1 MNRQNKLS
9 EFEKTFWQVS
19 RKMSYE
25 WKAIYQEKFPGSQSH
40 IIFLLKRDGQMKMSE
55 LAEAINLTPGAVTTS
70 ANHLVKNE
78 YIERIQNLKDR
89 RVVYLAL
96 TKKGSSALSELQNEG
111 RKIIQTVFK
120 NADNNQLD
128 MMTQLFQQA
137 NTNIDKL
144 RKVNEK

>member
-19 RKMSYE
+19 RKMSYA
-25 WKAIYQEKFPGSQSH
+25 WKAIYQDKFPGSQSH
-40 IIFLLKRDGQMKMSE
+40 IISLLNRDGQMKMSE

-70 ANHLVKNE
+70 ANHLIKNE
-78 YIERIQNLKDR
+78 YIERIQNQEDR

-96 TKKGSSALSELQNEG
+96 TKKSTSTLSELQNEG
-111 RKIIQTVFK
+111 QKIIQTIFK
-120 NADNNQLD
+120 HATNDQLN

-144 RKVNEK
+144 RNENNK